1 MTYSMEYPPQGT
13 SQNKKR
19 LGEFLEQ
26 KDISLDRVKVSY
38 MPNFPQY
45 HGGETDNDNPKTVS
59 FDDLP
64 NDIQEC
70 KVLIDSEIKWEVEI
84 GSTELTAEPPTKNK
98 HE

>member
-38 MPNFPQY
+38 MPNFSDY
-45 HGGETDNDNPKTVS
+45 HGKIDYDNPKTVS

-64 NDIQEC
+64 NDIQQC
-70 KVLIDSEIKWEVEI
+70 TVLVDGEIRWEVEI
-84 GSTELTAEPPTKNK
+84 GSSKLTATGPSSL
-98 HE
+98 

>member
-1 MTYSMEYPPQGT
+1 MTDSMEYPPQGV

-19 LGEFLEQ
+19 LQEFLERENV
-26 KDISLDRVKVSY
+26 SLDTVTVSY
-38 MPNFPQY
+38 MPKASRY
-45 HGGETDNDNPKTVS
+45 YGKIDYDTPKTVS

-84 GSTELTAEPPTKNK
+84 GSTELTAEPPT
-98 HE
+98 EE